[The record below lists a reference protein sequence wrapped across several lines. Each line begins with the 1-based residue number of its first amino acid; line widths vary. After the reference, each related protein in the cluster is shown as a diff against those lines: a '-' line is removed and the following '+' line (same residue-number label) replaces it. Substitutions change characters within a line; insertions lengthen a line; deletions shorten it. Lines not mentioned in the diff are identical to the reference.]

1 MKKYGQSIV
10 ALALICAVVTV
21 MLACVNAITRDRI
34 KENEAA
40 AVSRALLLALP
51 DGGSFEK
58 LDCSALSLPAT
69 VTDVY
74 RGSEGGYVFQMTTVG
89 YSSGMVILC
98 GISEEGAVQNALCL
112 SSNETLGKE
121 KTYGASL
128 KGTTLTTVDSV
139 DAVSGATKT
148 TVAYRNAVKDALTAF
163 EAMAAQQRG
172 GEAS

>member
-1 MKKYGQSIV
+1 MKKYGKSIV
-10 ALALICAVVTV
+10 ALVLICAVVTV

-89 YSSGMVILC
+89 
-98 GISEEGAVQNALCL
+98 
-112 SSNETLGKE
+112 
-121 KTYGASL
+121 
-128 KGTTLTTVDSV
+128 
-139 DAVSGATKT
+139 
-148 TVAYRNAVKDALTAF
+148 
-163 EAMAAQQRG
+163 
-172 GEAS
+172 